1 MKNYWSCSK
10 FADWLRGTAKPAS
23 GTCEAWSAWEKQAKQ
38 KSLRYWLA
46 EEGLD
51 YLQNIV
57 YAPMTFTNAIRRY
70 ISNRF
75 VVKTHAL
82 TSSTLKR
89 GQWHELD
96 TRLLYAAFDELI
108 NFVETDLAYTNYICS
123 SAEDRKKFYMPWH
136 RKFFRLGFWRCPEAG
151 LNYLNWASQLKND
164 DEWLDKNDSEFG
176 RPTQQA
182 LAAQEILM
190 LYNWWK
196 NGRPNRPDPH
206 DASGLTTYSDENAK
220 TAKKSGEDSWC
231 QIFSNEKT
239 DEEREHQRAIFELNS
254 KIEKEQDDEDT
265 DMFIR
270 LIKIRQ
276 FLWA

>member
-23 GTCEAWSAWEKQAKQ
+23 GTCEAWNSWEKQTKQ
-38 KSLRYWLA
+38 KSIRYWLA

-57 YAPMTFTNAIRRY
+57 YAPMTFTNVIRRY

-82 TSSTLKR
+82 TSSILKR

-96 TRLLYAAFDELI
+96 TRLLHSAFDELI

-123 SAEDRKKFYMPWH
+123 GAEDRKKFYMPWH

-151 LNYLNWASQLKND
+151 LDYLNWASQLKND
-164 DEWLDKNDSEFG
+164 DEWLDKNDLEFG
-176 RPTQQA
+176 KPTQQA
-182 LAAQEILM
+182 LAAQEILI

-196 NGRPNRPDPH
+196 SERPNRPDPH
-206 DASGLTTYSDENAK
+206 DASGLTAYSDENAK
-220 TAKKSGEDSWC
+220 IAKAKGEDSWC

-276 FLWA
+276 FLWV

>member
-10 FADWLRGTAKPAS
+10 FADWLRGTSKPAS
-23 GTCEAWSAWEKQAKQ
+23 GTCEAWNTWEKQAKQ

-96 TRLLYAAFDELI
+96 TRLLYSAFDELI
-108 NFVETDLAYTNYICS
+108 NFVETDLAHKNYICS
-123 SAEDRKKFYMPWH
+123 SAEDRKKFYIPWH
-136 RKFFRLGFWRCPEAG
+136 RKFFRLFWRCPEAG
-151 LNYLNWASQLKND
+151 LDYLNWASQLKND
-164 DEWLDKNDSEFG
+164 DEWLDKNDPEFG
-176 RPTQQA
+176 KPTQQA

-196 NGRPNRPDPH
+196 NERPNRPDPH
-206 DASGLTTYSDENAK
+206 DASGLTAYSDENAK
-220 TAKKSGEDSWC
+220 TAKEKGEDSWC

-239 DEEREHQRAIFELNS
+239 DEEHEHQRAIFELNS

-270 LIKIRQ
+270 LIKIKQ